1 MAADERGAS
10 SRPLRGLLSRTPPLV
25 RGLGGLRPD
34 RDSAEATGS
43 QRSLD
48 DVVVDCG
55 LYENGHRQPD
65 TTSVSDALQRANAS
79 SDGFVWIGLNAPTH
93 QEFAGIAE
101 LFELPELAVEDA
113 IRAHQRPKLEQ
124 YGAITF
130 VVMKPVR
137 YVDHDEVV
145 EVSELAL
152 FLGKHFVVTVRHGES
167 TVPSAVRA
175 ELDQNADILRHGPGV
190 VLYRVADLVVD
201 GYAEVIEAVSDD
213 IDDIEVRVFSGDRT
227 DHAER
232 IYKLKREVLEFRRAV
247 APLADPMQRLAE
259 GRVPGVA
266 KDAQPYFRDVY
277 DHVLR
282 ASDAIETYDKLLS
295 DVLAADLAQVAVRQ
309 SEVTVRQNEDM
320 RKISAWAAIALVPT
334 AIAGIYGMK
343 FDFMPELRWRF
354 GYFLVLAVIL
364 TICIVLY
371 RSFRRNGWL

>member
-1 MAADERGAS
+1 
-10 SRPLRGLLSRTPPLV
+10 
-25 RGLGGLRPD
+25 
-34 RDSAEATGS
+34 
-43 QRSLD
+43 
-48 DVVVDCG
+48 
-55 LYENGHRQPD
+55 
-65 TTSVSDALQRANAS
+65 
-79 SDGFVWIGLNAPTH
+79 
-93 QEFAGIAE
+93 
-101 LFELPELAVEDA
+101 
-113 IRAHQRPKLEQ
+113 
-124 YGAITF
+124 
-130 VVMKPVR
+130 MKPVR

-334 AIAGIYGMK
+334 AIAGIYGMN